1 MGHAV
6 TLSVFTQSTDLGD
19 GKFSPAKNFGI
30 MNLKPPLKTILGCGV
45 MTTLAA
51 IATPSAIAQPVPPH
65 AQEAC
70 ITRTAEE
77 MVVPTREISIV
88 GAGPVDPENGV
99 RTLSMRNVR
108 TGQTADCRVN
118 TIDGHI
124 LSVQLTGGGRPQPEQ
139 PPSGSVPVEGT
150 FLGQG
155 RVSGSV
161 FGSSQAVETTLNFN
175 QSDRFS
181 LSLAVPPGTGA
192 QVMYQ
197 GVIQQRRSTGPN
209 SFLLQTSVQSVA
221 SSANGLRVVD
231 TGGNCQIEVFD
242 ARMIS
247 SDCQVNVPNHNTRF
261 TGMAQF

>member
-1 MGHAV
+1 
-6 TLSVFTQSTDLGD
+6 
-19 GKFSPAKNFGI
+19 
-30 MNLKPPLKTILGCGV
+30 MNLNLKVMFGCG
-45 MTTLAA
+45 A
-51 IATPSAIAQPVPPH
+51 IAIIAASAAPPAPAQPVPDH
-65 AQEAC
+65 AAEAC

-77 MVVPTREISIV
+77 MVVSTREITIV
-88 GAGPVDPENGV
+88 GAGPIDPENGV

-124 LSVQLTGGGRPQPEQ
+124 LSVQLTGGDRPQPEQ
-139 PPSGSVPVEGT
+139 PPSGSVPREGT

-161 FGSSQAVETTLNFN
+161 FGNSQSVETTLTFN

-181 LSLAVPPGTGA
+181 FSLAVPPGTGS

-197 GVIQQRRSTGPN
+197 GVIQQRSSTGPN

-231 TGGNCQIEVFD
+231 TGGNCRIEVFD
-242 ARMIS
+242 ARIIS
-247 SDCQVNVPNHNTRF
+247 SNCQVNVPNHNTQF